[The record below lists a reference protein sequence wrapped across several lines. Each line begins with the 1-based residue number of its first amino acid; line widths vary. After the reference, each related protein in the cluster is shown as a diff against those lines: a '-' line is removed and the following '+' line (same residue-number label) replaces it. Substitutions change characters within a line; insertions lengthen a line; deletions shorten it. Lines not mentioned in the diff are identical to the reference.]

1 MLSMFR
7 RVKALGFA
15 KTMLE
20 QTLAPLTMFGETI
33 PGSIYEDPYVLGYLH
48 HIANCGMT
56 LATRDKLSVEDR
68 GRVAIEAFHAIA
80 GANGRVAVENT
91 VRFVEEQH
99 ELYLEGQR
107 QADLMLRVAYG
118 RLKPSDDP
126 EVERAFSQAEELGN
140 LMTLTPGPPSNLNA
154 QASAIMG
161 RRFTEY
167 VRANHSLR
175 KRAADRVT
183 EVWDDAIR
191 GAAEKWLY
199 FSKVIVFKDDVELRE
214 KISSFSIPAFEGLRN
229 NFPPLKEAPESVL
242 FLIVLKC
249 IERSGTHSRSQIET
263 AFGIELPD

>member
-20 QTLAPLTMFGETI
+20 QTLAPLTMFGGTI
-33 PGSIYEDPYVLGYLH
+33 PGSIYEDPYVLGYLN

-80 GANGRVAVENT
+80 GANGRVAVENA
-91 VRFVEEQH
+91 VRFASEQN

-107 QADLMLRVAYG
+107 QADRMVRVAYG
-118 RLKPSDDP
+118 QLKPSDDP
-126 EVERAFSQAEELGN
+126 EIARVFFQAEEIGN
-140 LMTLTPGPPSNLNA
+140 LTTLTPGAPSNPNA

-175 KRAADRVT
+175 K
-183 EVWDDAIR
+183 
-191 GAAEKWLY
+191 
-199 FSKVIVFKDDVELRE
+199 S
-214 KISSFSIPAFEGLRN
+214 
-229 NFPPLKEAPESVL
+229 
-242 FLIVLKC
+242 
-249 IERSGTHSRSQIET
+249 
-263 AFGIELPD
+263 